1 VCVAVSLTSAEQS
14 ELILILLILKSSAL
28 YEDGVLLA
36 PKEGAP
42 AEPVAC
48 AGNDGTVITV
58 CSDSKHGSWP

>member
-1 VCVAVSLTSAEQS
+1 MKIVAYLFCSAM
-14 ELILILLILKSSAL
+14 

-36 PKEGAP
+36 PKEDAP

-58 CSDSKHGSWP
+58 RRSA